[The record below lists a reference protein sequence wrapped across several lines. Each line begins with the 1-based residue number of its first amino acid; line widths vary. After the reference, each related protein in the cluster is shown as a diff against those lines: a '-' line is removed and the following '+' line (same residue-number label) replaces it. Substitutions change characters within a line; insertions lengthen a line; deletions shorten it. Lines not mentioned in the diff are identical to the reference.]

1 MAPVN
6 HVKISCPRIKVGLHD
21 VHVGKFY
28 MQLFFNYI
36 DAVYSEDLTTHTD
49 GTVTKIPY
57 FTLMKRIFDERDDK
71 QDLLSEQLEEVK
83 RR

>member
-1 MAPVN
+1 M
-6 HVKISCPRIKVGLHD
+6 KIIRSQTKSLFTVCKCGQILYAT
-21 VHVGKFY
+21 F
-28 MQLFFNYI
+28 FFNYI

>member
-1 MAPVN
+1 MHFSP
-6 HVKISCPRIKVGLHD
+6 S
-21 VHVGKFY
+21 
-28 MQLFFNYI
+28 

-49 GTVTKIPY
+49 GSVTKIPY

-83 RR
+83 RRYFN

>member
-1 MAPVN
+1 MPILLYIYWLN
-6 HVKISCPRIKVGLHD
+6 TFSEQLKVLWY
-21 VHVGKFY
+21 VTF
-28 MQLFFNYI
+28 LYI

>member
-1 MAPVN
+1 MERSTSPM
-6 HVKISCPRIKVGLHD
+6 HFSPS
-21 VHVGKFY
+21 
-28 MQLFFNYI
+28 

-49 GTVTKIPY
+49 GSVTKIPY

-83 RR
+83 RRYFN

>member
-1 MAPVN
+1 MSRNILDNDAPAKL
-6 HVKISCPRIKVGLHD
+6 VKIIRSQTI
-21 VHVGKFY
+21 
-28 MQLFFNYI
+28 FNYI